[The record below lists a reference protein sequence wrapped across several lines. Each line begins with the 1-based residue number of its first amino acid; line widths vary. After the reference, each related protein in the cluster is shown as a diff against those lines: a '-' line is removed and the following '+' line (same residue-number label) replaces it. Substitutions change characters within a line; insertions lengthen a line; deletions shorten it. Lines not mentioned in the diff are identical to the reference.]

1 MVQYLPDDHWIL
13 NAGDHPGRGTADSA
27 SFHVNVEHPFQ
38 SLSPGHCHMT
48 LRGCFLILIS
58 SNFPV
63 TLAPLGR
70 SYPHSVFAVRRKNT
84 MVSGQVDSGFGYQGG
99 QFGDE
104 IYWLENDV
112 SRATAKRGF
121 QFIVYAVTFAHVTSP
136 A

>member
-1 MVQYLPDDHWIL
+1 
-13 NAGDHPGRGTADSA
+13 
-27 SFHVNVEHPFQ
+27 
-38 SLSPGHCHMT
+38 MT

-58 SNFPV
+58 GNFPV

-104 IYWLENDV
+104 IYWALPRKNLRSESSYMSCQALTGRIFADREECATDHSALFLHNVV
-112 SRATAKRGF
+112 SFRLLIF
-121 QFIVYAVTFAHVTSP
+121 MDCFP
-136 A
+136 